1 VGIKIQTP
9 FNRIDYADA
18 ISFYVTDRPDVRFDM
33 KLVDLTDIMINSE
46 FNAFATVAKNGGIV
60 KAINFKGG
68 AKLSRK
74 DVDDLRDLCL
84 SNEYGAKGLAWITY
98 KPQENNPSA
107 YELNSPIVK
116 FFKEEELTEIHK
128 RMNAGVG
135 DLVLFVADKPALVHH
150 VLGKLRLHIAKQ
162 ENLLDPFDIKL
173 VWVVNFPMFEYDEKS
188 KRYKANHHP
197 FTMPKLHEIDKL
209 ETDPGNIT
217 TYAYDVVFNGIELG
231 GGSIRIHN
239 SDVQKRVFKALG
251 ISDHEAEDRFGFFLE
266 ALQLGAPPH
275 GGIALGLDRFVMLLS
290 NTDSIRD
297 VIAFP
302 KNQAALCPM
311 SDAPSTVDSDQLEE
325 VYIKLVEVEE

>member
-1 VGIKIQTP
+1 
-9 FNRIDYADA
+9 
-18 ISFYVTDRPDVRFDM
+18 
-33 KLVDLTDIMINSE
+33 
-46 FNAFATVAKNGGIV
+46 
-60 KAINFKGG
+60 
-68 AKLSRK
+68 
-74 DVDDLRDLCL
+74 LCL
-84 SNEYGAKGLAWITY
+84 SPEYGAKGLAWITY
-98 KPQENNPSA
+98 KPLEANPNQ

-116 FFKEEELTEIHK
+116 FFKESELAEIHR
-128 RMNAGVG
+128 RMNAQAG
-135 DLVLFVADKPALVHH
+135 DLVLFVADKPSVVHH

-173 VWVVNFPMFEYDEKS
+173 IWVVNFPMFEYDEKS

-197 FTMPKLHEIDKL
+197 FTMPKLSEIDKL

-251 ISDHEAEDRFGFFLE
+251 ISEQEAEDRFGFFLE

-311 SDAPSTVDSDQLEE
+311 SDAPSFVDQEQLDE
-325 VYIKLVEVEE
+325 VFISLVEAEK